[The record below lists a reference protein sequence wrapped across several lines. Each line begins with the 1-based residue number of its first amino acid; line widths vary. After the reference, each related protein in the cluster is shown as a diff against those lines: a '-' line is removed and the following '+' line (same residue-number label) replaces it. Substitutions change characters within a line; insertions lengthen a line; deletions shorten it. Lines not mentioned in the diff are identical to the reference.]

1 MAIIMEPSQ
10 GQEGGTIFLV
20 FIRPHD
26 KTSRLQPACTMIEY
40 IYDILLG
47 INVCF
52 SHISFFFSLPAAGR
66 FSCSRLRGAQGARPD
81 TKAQFW
87 ALTEVCGTCSRGSKL
102 QVTTR
107 RHSMNIRKPP
117 RPMKTHV
124 PVFKNVRRLM

>member
-52 SHISFFFSLPAAGR
+52 SHISFFFLFQLR
-66 FSCSRLRGAQGARPD
+66 VVSRAH
-81 TKAQFW
+81 
-87 ALTEVCGTCSRGSKL
+87 GSG
-102 QVTTR
+102 
-107 RHSMNIRKPP
+107 
-117 RPMKTHV
+117 
-124 PVFKNVRRLM
+124 VRREPAQTPRRNSGP